1 MLGKLLKYELKA
13 TSRVFIPL
21 YIAILVVSIVNGL
34 SLNLE
39 ILNIQGLA
47 TIVLMCLF
55 ISLFVITIVVTIQRF
70 NKNLLKDEGYLMFTL
85 PVSSKH
91 LVLSKYLT
99 SLIWTF
105 LSFIVAFLSFTIIF
119 MIPTYKYFD
128 FSYFI
133 NEFNLLFS
141 NMLNLNILG
150 QFIKIILLMIIS
162 YTIFIFNVYLALS
175 VGQLP
180 IFNRFRNVSSF
191 IGFLVINLLISY
203 AQNIVSLFVN
213 DASVNIE
220 AIDNINY
227 AINSVTSIVSKGL
240 NIAIVINLI
249 IILVLFFATTYIL
262 DKKFSYLKIVN
273 GSNLNIYHY
282 LYIN

>member
-91 LVLSKYLT
+91 LILSKYLT

-105 LSFIVAFLSFTIIF
+105 LSFVVAFLSFTIIF

-150 QFIKIILLMIIS
+150 QFLKIILLMIIS

-180 IFNRFRNVSSF
+180 IFNRFR
-191 IGFLVINLLISY
+191 
-203 AQNIVSLFVN
+203 N

-262 DKKFSYLKIVN
+262 DKKL
-273 GSNLNIYHY
+273 NLE
-282 LYIN
+282 

>member
-21 YIAILVVSIVNGL
+21 YIAILIVSIVNGL

-91 LVLSKYLT
+91 LILSKYLT

-105 LSFIVAFLSFTIIF
+105 LSFVVAFLSFTIIF

-150 QFIKIILLMIIS
+150 QFLKIILLMIIS

-240 NIAIVINLI
+240 NIAIVINII

-262 DKKFSYLKIVN
+262 DKKL
-273 GSNLNIYHY
+273 NLE
-282 LYIN
+282 

>member
-105 LSFIVAFLSFTIIF
+105 LSFVVAFLSFTIIF

-180 IFNRFRNVSSF
+180 IFNRFRNITSF

-203 AQNIVSLFVN
+203 VQNIVDNAF
-213 DASVNIE
+213 VNIE

-262 DKKFSYLKIVN
+262 DKKL
-273 GSNLNIYHY
+273 NLE
-282 LYIN
+282 

>member
-85 PVSSKH
+85 PVSSKS

-105 LSFIVAFLSFTIIF
+105 LSFIVALLSFTIIF
-119 MIPTYKYFD
+119 IIPTYKYFD

-150 QFIKIILLMIIS
+150 QFLKIILLMIIS

-227 AINSVTSIVSKGL
+227 AISSVTSIVSKGL

-262 DKKFSYLKIVN
+262 DKKL
-273 GSNLNIYHY
+273 NLE
-282 LYIN
+282 

>member
-105 LSFIVAFLSFTIIF
+105 LSFVVAFLSFTIIF

-133 NEFNLLFS
+133 NEFNLLFA
-141 NMLNLNILG
+141 NMLSLNILG
-150 QFIKIILLMIIS
+150 QFLRIILLMIIS

-240 NIAIVINLI
+240 NIAIVINII

-262 DKKFSYLKIVN
+262 DKKL
-273 GSNLNIYHY
+273 NLE
-282 LYIN
+282 

>member
-85 PVSSKH
+85 PVSSKY

-105 LSFIVAFLSFTIIF
+105 LSFVVAFLSFTIIF

-150 QFIKIILLMIIS
+150 QFLKIILLMIIS

-262 DKKFSYLKIVN
+262 DKKL
-273 GSNLNIYHY
+273 NLE
-282 LYIN
+282 

>member
-105 LSFIVAFLSFTIIF
+105 LSFVVAFLSFTIIF

-150 QFIKIILLMIIS
+150 QFLKIILLMIIS

-227 AINSVTSIVSKGL
+227 AISSVTSIVSKGL
-240 NIAIVINLI
+240 NVAIVINII

-262 DKKFSYLKIVN
+262 DKKL
-273 GSNLNIYHY
+273 NLE
-282 LYIN
+282 

>member
-13 TSRVFIPL
+13 TSRVFVPL

-39 ILNIQGLA
+39 IFNIQGLA
-47 TIVLMCLF
+47 TIILMCLF

-85 PVSSKH
+85 PVSSKY

-105 LSFIVAFLSFTIIF
+105 LSFVVAFLSFTIIF

-141 NMLNLNILG
+141 NISNILG
-150 QFIKIILLMIIS
+150 TTILSEFFKIVLLIIIS
-162 YTIFIFNVYLALS
+162 YTIFIFNVYLSLS
-175 VGQLP
+175 IGQLP
-180 IFNRFRNVSSF
+180 IFNRFRNISSF

-203 AQNIVSLFVN
+203 VQNIVDNAF
-213 DASVNIE
+213 VNIE

-262 DKKFSYLKIVN
+262 DKKL
-273 GSNLNIYHY
+273 NLE
-282 LYIN
+282 

>member
-13 TSRVFIPL
+13 TSRVFVPL

-39 ILNIQGLA
+39 IFNIQGLA
-47 TIVLMCLF
+47 TIILMCLF

-105 LSFIVAFLSFTIIF
+105 LSFVVAFLSFTIIF

-150 QFIKIILLMIIS
+150 QFLKIILLMIIS

-227 AINSVTSIVSKGL
+227 TISSVTSIVSKGL

-262 DKKFSYLKIVN
+262 DKKL
-273 GSNLNIYHY
+273 NLE
-282 LYIN
+282 

>member
-105 LSFIVAFLSFTIIF
+105 LSFVVAFLSFTIIF

-227 AINSVTSIVSKGL
+227 AISSVTSIVSKGL

-249 IILVLFFATTYIL
+249 IILVLFVATTYIL
-262 DKKFSYLKIVN
+262 DK
-273 GSNLNIYHY
+273 NLN
-282 LYIN
+282 LE

>member
-85 PVSSKH
+85 PVSSKY

-105 LSFIVAFLSFTIIF
+105 LSFVVAFLSFTIIF

-150 QFIKIILLMIIS
+150 QFLKIILLMIIS

-227 AINSVTSIVSKGL
+227 AISSVTSIVSKGL

-262 DKKFSYLKIVN
+262 DKKL
-273 GSNLNIYHY
+273 NLE
-282 LYIN
+282 

>member
-105 LSFIVAFLSFTIIF
+105 LSFVVAFLSFTIIF

-213 DASVNIE
+213 NASVNIE

-249 IILVLFFATTYIL
+249 IIVVLFFATTYIL
-262 DKKFSYLKIVN
+262 DKKL
-273 GSNLNIYHY
+273 NLE
-282 LYIN
+282 

>member
-21 YIAILVVSIVNGL
+21 YIAILVVSIINGL

-39 ILNIQGLA
+39 IFNIQGLA
-47 TIVLMCLF
+47 TIILMCLF

-85 PVSSKH
+85 PVSSKS

-105 LSFIVAFLSFTIIF
+105 LSFIVALLSFTIIF
-119 MIPTYKYFD
+119 IIPTYKYFD
-128 FSYFI
+128 YSYFI

-141 NMLNLNILG
+141 NMLSLNILG
-150 QFIKIILLMIIS
+150 QFFKIILLMVIS
-162 YTIFIFNVYLALS
+162 YTIFIFNVYLSLS

-180 IFNRFRNVSSF
+180 IFNRFRNISSF
-191 IGFLVINLLISY
+191 IGFLVINLLISH

-213 DASVNIE
+213 DTSVNIE
-220 AIDNINY
+220 TIDY
-227 AINSVTSIVSKGL
+227 VTSIVSKGL
-240 NIAIVINLI
+240 NVATIINII
-249 IILVLFFATTYIL
+249 IILILFFATTYIL
-262 DKKFSYLKIVN
+262 DKKL
-273 GSNLNIYHY
+273 NLE
-282 LYIN
+282 

>member
-1 MLGKLLKYELKA
+1 MY
-13 TSRVFIPL
+13 
-21 YIAILVVSIVNGL
+21 VSIVNGL

-105 LSFIVAFLSFTIIF
+105 LSFVVAFLSFTIIF

-150 QFIKIILLMIIS
+150 QFLKIILLMIIS

-227 AINSVTSIVSKGL
+227 AINSVASIVSKGL
-240 NIAIVINLI
+240 NIAIVINII

-262 DKKFSYLKIVN
+262 DKKL
-273 GSNLNIYHY
+273 NLE
-282 LYIN
+282 

>member
-105 LSFIVAFLSFTIIF
+105 LSFVVAFLSFTIIF

-150 QFIKIILLMIIS
+150 QFLKIILLMIIS

-203 AQNIVSLFVN
+203 VQNIVDNAF
-213 DASVNIE
+213 VNIE

-262 DKKFSYLKIVN
+262 DKKL
-273 GSNLNIYHY
+273 NLE
-282 LYIN
+282 

>member
-13 TSRVFIPL
+13 TSRVFVPL

-39 ILNIQGLA
+39 IFNIQGLA
-47 TIVLMCLF
+47 TIILMCLF

-85 PVSSKH
+85 PVSSKY

-105 LSFIVAFLSFTIIF
+105 LSFIVALLSFTIIF
-119 MIPTYKYFD
+119 TIATYGD
-128 FSYFI
+128 FNYSYFI

-141 NMLNLNILG
+141 NISNILG
-150 QFIKIILLMIIS
+150 TTILSEFFKIVLLIILLIIIS
-162 YTIFIFNVYLALS
+162 YTIFIFNVYLYLS
-175 VGQLP
+175 IGQLP
-180 IFNRFRNVSSF
+180 IFNRFRNISSF

-203 AQNIVSLFVN
+203 VQNIVDNAFVN
-213 DASVNIE
+213 I
-220 AIDNINY
+220 
-227 AINSVTSIVSKGL
+227 
-240 NIAIVINLI
+240 
-249 IILVLFFATTYIL
+249 
-262 DKKFSYLKIVN
+262 
-273 GSNLNIYHY
+273 
-282 LYIN
+282 

>member
-13 TSRVFIPL
+13 TSRVFVPL

-105 LSFIVAFLSFTIIF
+105 LSFVVAFLSFTIIF

-150 QFIKIILLMIIS
+150 QFLKIILLMIIS

-240 NIAIVINLI
+240 NIAIVINII

-262 DKKFSYLKIVN
+262 DKKL
-273 GSNLNIYHY
+273 NLE
-282 LYIN
+282 

>member
-85 PVSSKH
+85 PVSSKY

-105 LSFIVAFLSFTIIF
+105 LSFVVAFLSFTIIF

-150 QFIKIILLMIIS
+150 QFLKIILLMIIS

-203 AQNIVSLFVN
+203 VQNIVDNAFVN
-213 DASVNIE
+213 FE
-220 AIDNINY
+220 AIDNVNY
-227 AINSVTSIVSKGL
+227 SIDSISSIVSKGL

-262 DKKFSYLKIVN
+262 DKKL
-273 GSNLNIYHY
+273 NLE
-282 LYIN
+282 

>member
-105 LSFIVAFLSFTIIF
+105 LSFVVAFLSFTIIF

-150 QFIKIILLMIIS
+150 QFLKIILLMIIS

-227 AINSVTSIVSKGL
+227 AISSVTSIVSKGL

-249 IILVLFFATTYIL
+249 IILVLFVATTYIL
-262 DKKFSYLKIVN
+262 DKKL
-273 GSNLNIYHY
+273 NLE
-282 LYIN
+282 

>member
-13 TSRVFIPL
+13 TSRVFVPL

-39 ILNIQGLA
+39 IFNIQGLA
-47 TIVLMCLF
+47 TIILMCLF

-85 PVSSKH
+85 PVSSKY

-105 LSFIVAFLSFTIIF
+105 LSFVVAFLSFTIIF

-141 NMLNLNILG
+141 NISNILG
-150 QFIKIILLMIIS
+150 TTILSEFFKIVLLIIIS
-162 YTIFIFNVYLALS
+162 YTIFIFNVYLSLS
-175 VGQLP
+175 IGQLP
-180 IFNRFRNVSSF
+180 IFNRFRNISSF

-203 AQNIVSLFVN
+203 VQNIVDNAF
-213 DASVNIE
+213 VNIE
-220 AIDNINY
+220 AIDNVNY
-227 AINSVTSIVSKGL
+227 SIDSISSIVSKGL
-240 NIAIVINLI
+240 NVAIIINII
-249 IILVLFFATTYIL
+249 IILVLFFATSYIL
-262 DKKFSYLKIVN
+262 NKKL
-273 GSNLNIYHY
+273 NLE
-282 LYIN
+282 

>member
-21 YIAILVVSIVNGL
+21 YIAILVVSIENGL

-105 LSFIVAFLSFTIIF
+105 LSFVVAFLSFTIIF

-150 QFIKIILLMIIS
+150 QFLKIILLMIIS

-240 NIAIVINLI
+240 NIAIVINII

-262 DKKFSYLKIVN
+262 DKKL
-273 GSNLNIYHY
+273 NLE
-282 LYIN
+282 

>member
-85 PVSSKH
+85 PVSSKYR
-91 LVLSKYLT
+91 VLSKYLT

-105 LSFIVAFLSFTIIF
+105 LSFVVAFLSFTIIF

-150 QFIKIILLMIIS
+150 QFLKIILLMIIS

-240 NIAIVINLI
+240 NIAIVINII

-262 DKKFSYLKIVN
+262 DKKL
-273 GSNLNIYHY
+273 NLE
-282 LYIN
+282 

>member
-1 MLGKLLKYELKA
+1 MNIIPNLPILHSKKTVGMFVFTQHYLQ
-13 TSRVFIPL
+13 SPRVFIPL

-91 LVLSKYLT
+91 LILSKYLT

-105 LSFIVAFLSFTIIF
+105 LSFVVAFLSFTIIF

-150 QFIKIILLMIIS
+150 QFLKIILLMIIS

-240 NIAIVINLI
+240 NVAIIINII
-249 IILVLFFATTYIL
+249 IILVLFFATSYIL
-262 DKKFSYLKIVN
+262 NKKL
-273 GSNLNIYHY
+273 NLE
-282 LYIN
+282 

>member
-21 YIAILVVSIVNGL
+21 YIAILVVSIINGL

-39 ILNIQGLA
+39 IFNIQGLA
-47 TIVLMCLF
+47 TIILMCLF

-85 PVSSKH
+85 PVSSKS

-105 LSFIVAFLSFTIIF
+105 LSFIVALLSFTIIF
-119 MIPTYKYFD
+119 IIPTYKYFD
-128 FSYFI
+128 YSYFI

-150 QFIKIILLMIIS
+150 QFFKITLLMVIS
-162 YTIFIFNVYLALS
+162 YTIFIFNVYLSLS

-180 IFNRFRNVSSF
+180 IFNKFRNISSF

-203 AQNIVSLFVN
+203 AQNTVNLFVN
-213 DASVNIE
+213 NDSVNIE
-220 AIDNINY
+220 TIDY
-227 AINSVTSIVSKGL
+227 VTSIVSKGL
-240 NIAIVINLI
+240 NVAIIINII
-249 IILVLFFATTYIL
+249 IILVLFFATSYIL
-262 DKKFSYLKIVN
+262 NKKL
-273 GSNLNIYHY
+273 NLE
-282 LYIN
+282 

>member
-105 LSFIVAFLSFTIIF
+105 LSFVVAFLSFTIIF

-150 QFIKIILLMIIS
+150 QFLKIILLMIIS

-220 AIDNINY
+220 AIDNIND

-262 DKKFSYLKIVN
+262 DKKL
-273 GSNLNIYHY
+273 NLE
-282 LYIN
+282 

>member
-1 MLGKLLKYELKA
+1 
-13 TSRVFIPL
+13 
-21 YIAILVVSIVNGL
+21 
-34 SLNLE
+34 
-39 ILNIQGLA
+39 
-47 TIVLMCLF
+47 MCLF

-105 LSFIVAFLSFTIIF
+105 LSFVVAFLSFTIIF

-150 QFIKIILLMIIS
+150 QFLKIILLMIIS

-203 AQNIVSLFVN
+203 VQNIVDNAF
-213 DASVNIE
+213 VNIE

-240 NIAIVINLI
+240 NIAIVINII

-262 DKKFSYLKIVN
+262 DKKL
-273 GSNLNIYHY
+273 NLE
-282 LYIN
+282 

>member
-39 ILNIQGLA
+39 ILNIQCLD

-85 PVSSKH
+85 PVSSKY

-105 LSFIVAFLSFTIIF
+105 LSFVVAFLSFTIIF

-262 DKKFSYLKIVN
+262 DKKL
-273 GSNLNIYHY
+273 NLE
-282 LYIN
+282 

>member
-91 LVLSKYLT
+91 LILSKYLT

-105 LSFIVAFLSFTIIF
+105 LSFVVAFLSFTIIF

-150 QFIKIILLMIIS
+150 QFLKIILLMIIS

-203 AQNIVSLFVN
+203 AQNIVDNAF
-213 DASVNIE
+213 VNIE

-262 DKKFSYLKIVN
+262 DKKL
-273 GSNLNIYHY
+273 NLE
-282 LYIN
+282 

>member
-13 TSRVFIPL
+13 TSRVFVPL

-39 ILNIQGLA
+39 IFNIQGLA
-47 TIVLMCLF
+47 TIILMCLF

-85 PVSSKH
+85 PVSTKY

-150 QFIKIILLMIIS
+150 QFLKIILLMIIS

-180 IFNRFRNVSSF
+180 IFNRFRNISSF

-203 AQNIVSLFVN
+203 VQNIVDNAF
-213 DASVNIE
+213 VNIE
-220 AIDNINY
+220 AIDNVNY
-227 AINSVTSIVSKGL
+227 SIDSISSIVSKGL
-240 NIAIVINLI
+240 NVAIIINII
-249 IILVLFFATTYIL
+249 IILVLFFATSYIL
-262 DKKFSYLKIVN
+262 NKKL
-273 GSNLNIYHY
+273 NLE
-282 LYIN
+282 

>member
-21 YIAILVVSIVNGL
+21 YIAILIVSIVNGL

-47 TIVLMCLF
+47 TIILMCLF

-105 LSFIVAFLSFTIIF
+105 LSFVVAFLSFTIIF

-240 NIAIVINLI
+240 NIAIVINII

-262 DKKFSYLKIVN
+262 DKKL
-273 GSNLNIYHY
+273 NLE
-282 LYIN
+282 

>member
-105 LSFIVAFLSFTIIF
+105 LSFVVAFLSFTIIF

-150 QFIKIILLMIIS
+150 QFLKIILLMIIS

-203 AQNIVSLFVN
+203 AQNIDSLFVN

-262 DKKFSYLKIVN
+262 DKKL
-273 GSNLNIYHY
+273 NLE
-282 LYIN
+282 

>member
-91 LVLSKYLT
+91 LILSKYLT

-105 LSFIVAFLSFTIIF
+105 LSFVVAFLSFTIIF
-119 MIPTYKYFD
+119 TIATYGD
-128 FSYFI
+128 FNYSYFI

-150 QFIKIILLMIIS
+150 QFLKIILLMIIS

-180 IFNRFRNVSSF
+180 IFNRFRNISSF

-262 DKKFSYLKIVN
+262 DKKL
-273 GSNLNIYHY
+273 NLE
-282 LYIN
+282 

>member
-105 LSFIVAFLSFTIIF
+105 LSFVVAFLSFTIIF

-150 QFIKIILLMIIS
+150 QFLKIILLMIIS

-227 AINSVTSIVSKGL
+227 AISSVTSIVSKGL
-240 NIAIVINLI
+240 NIAIVINII

-262 DKKFSYLKIVN
+262 DKKL
-273 GSNLNIYHY
+273 NLE
-282 LYIN
+282 

>member
-105 LSFIVAFLSFTIIF
+105 LSFVVAFLSFTIIF

-150 QFIKIILLMIIS
+150 QFLKIILLMIIS

-180 IFNRFRNVSSF
+180 IFNRFRNISSF

-227 AINSVTSIVSKGL
+227 AISSVTSIVSKGL
-240 NIAIVINLI
+240 NIAIVINI
-249 IILVLFFATTYIL
+249 MIILVLFFATTYIL
-262 DKKFSYLKIVN
+262 DKKL
-273 GSNLNIYHY
+273 NLE
-282 LYIN
+282 

>member
-105 LSFIVAFLSFTIIF
+105 LSFVVAFLSFTIIF

-150 QFIKIILLMIIS
+150 QFLKIILLMIIS

-180 IFNRFRNVSSF
+180 IFNRCRNVSSF

-240 NIAIVINLI
+240 NIAIVINII

-262 DKKFSYLKIVN
+262 DKKL
-273 GSNLNIYHY
+273 NLE
-282 LYIN
+282 